1 VPIEEA
7 SNVKSATF
15 DQISFILALACLLL
29 LVFLPLWLIYL
40 YEVESFEGTTRPT
53 GEIAVGVAVV
63 VRATVRRWLRAGS
76 RNLLR
81 TTIGTYSRA
90 SSRTLTRRVVKSASR
105 VLMGSL
111 VRNGAEEPLQAASPK
126 VLSVAG
132 LLIGFVALCLSFWG
146 VLAMQSHSDLMT
158 ITQAGAIPIWLAAL
172 LGGAPLLVYAAVI
185 ALAGRI
191 WGIKVYFQTAVD
203 GLLLQAYFTG
213 AGSFLPMTTDVEY
226 VGREEAKHRVAAV
239 ALGALYAAH
248 LGLQAVAQWIGSH
261 ALLFASTM
269 FLTYCFVYSF
279 PIRPFE
285 GYYLWSRSWLL
296 WLVFWIPILASFI
309 GSLPDSF
316 AALL

>member
-1 VPIEEA
+1 M
-7 SNVKSATF
+7 KSATF
-15 DQISFILALACLLL
+15 DYLSFALALACLLL

-63 VRATVRRWLRAGS
+63 LRATVRRWFRAGS

-81 TTIGTYSRA
+81 STIGAYSRA
-90 SSRTLTRRVVKSASR
+90 SARTLTRRVVKSASR
-105 VLMGSL
+105 ILIGSL
-111 VRNGAEEPLQAASPK
+111 IKNGKEKTARK
-126 VLSVAG
+126 VDATTTTVHQSIAG

-146 VLAMQSHSDLMT
+146 VLALQSHGDLME
-158 ITQAGAIPIWLAAL
+158 ITQSGTIPIWMASL
-172 LGGAPLLVYAAVI
+172 LGGTPLLVYAAVI
-185 ALAGRI
+185 VLAGRI
-191 WGIKVYFQTAVD
+191 WGVRVHFQTAVD
-203 GLLLQAYFTG
+203 GLLLQGYFTG

-226 VGREEAKHRVAAV
+226 DGRNEVKHRVAAV

-248 LGLQAVAQWIGSH
+248 LGLQAAAQWTGSH
-261 ALLFASTM
+261 VLLFASTM